1 MHLIKSTLGNALI
14 SVCLLLTC
22 YCSEAETISPETVL
36 VASTPGDDPMKAML
50 SIPAA
55 TKVDFIRWHLAL
67 RNKAANASE
76 DTFAL
81 DIIFGEGEPGT
92 PGFKNGGEKR
102 EIRGSYSITKSNSEN
117 LKGVIYHLKS
127 FQLPGEIAFVKL
139 NDNLYHLL
147 TSAGELM
154 IGNGGWSYSLNRK
167 NLVKENTPL
176 PQLTNTSSIFPDTA
190 RQVIYDGRTPC
201 QTFASDHLMRASSEC
216 FKLKWRV
223 ILNRDPVTHK
233 PTTYKMRKV
242 VDNAMKDVTGNW
254 SITKG
259 NGNVL
264 IIRIDPGQG
273 KETISLLV
281 GDSNVL
287 FILDTNDK
295 LYTGNGDF
303 SYTLNKKP

>member
-1 MHLIKSTLGNALI
+1 MRAFNSTVSNVFI
-14 SVCLLLTC
+14 CVCILLAIN
-22 YCSEAETISPETVL
+22 CSAADTHSPQFVL
-36 VASTPGDDPMKAML
+36 VASTPGDELIKSRLA
-50 SIPAA
+50 IPAE
-55 TKVDFIRWHLAL
+55 TKVDFIRWELNLKDLPAE
-67 RNKAANASE
+67 E
-76 DTFAL
+76 DTFML
-81 DIIFGEGEPGT
+81 NIVFGVGKPNT
-92 PGFKNGGEKR
+92 TGFMNGGENR
-102 EIRGSYSITKSNSEN
+102 SIAGTYTVTKSVNQTVN
-117 LKGVIYHLKS
+117 GVIYHLKS
-127 FQLPGEIAFVKL
+127 FHLPAEIAFVKL
-139 NDNLYHLL
+139 NDNLFHLL
-147 TSAGELM
+147 TSTGELM

-167 NLVKENTPL
+167 DMVKENSPL

-201 QTFASDHLMRASSEC
+201 QTFANDHLLRAGSDC

-223 ILNRDPVTHK
+223 IVNRDPVTHK

-264 IIRIDPGQG
+264 IIRIDPGKG
-273 KETISLLV
+273 KETISFLV

-287 FILDTNDK
+287 FVLDTNDK